1 MPFRHNKK
9 RNIGLLGEFFS
20 RYIANALL
28 EKRYNDIEK
37 AKKIWSHY
45 VNPKT
50 EIYKELS
57 MFNALQASS
66 LQNREICYSLLE
78 NIKKHCVKQ
87 NQKVLDEEKSRLINA
102 INLHLKDPK
111 FFDREI
117 PNYKEYANVQMLMNS
132 WRGIGFR
139 GSLTEVAQ
147 LEDTIL
153 RNMLQ
158 EKKQLPKKLEALEMT
173 NDDIDG
179 LVLKIMTEKTNA
191 KFAKV
196 LNPRQQQIIKLY
208 VLSERNQD
216 TEQKLKS
223 LLESIR
229 KTSEE
234 SIRRTL
240 QNGKDLDKEV
250 HNKLNKMLSLLNED
264 SNKALNDESILFHMT
279 LEKLQEEMSS

>member
-78 NIKKHCVKQ
+78 NVKKHCVKQ

-250 HNKLNKMLSLLNED
+250 HNKLSKMLSLLNED

>member
-1 MPFRHNKK
+1 
-9 RNIGLLGEFFS
+9 
-20 RYIANALL
+20 
-28 EKRYNDIEK
+28 
-37 AKKIWSHY
+37 
-45 VNPKT
+45 
-50 EIYKELS
+50 ELS

-78 NIKKHCVKQ
+78 NVKKHCVKQ

-264 SNKALNDESILFHMT
+264 SNKALNDERIYRIRI
-279 LEKLQEEMSS
+279 